1 MAPAGDV
8 LRRRSCSS
16 TPYKVVERFLKGTMH
31 AARIVGCQDLLP
43 PGPECR
49 RRGAAALRRDLQR
62 PAEMLARVAQANPQ
76 SVMAADFII
85 KRADIFELLRQR
97 RRGFGNAGFEA

>member
-49 RRGAAALRRDLQR
+49 RRGAAALSRDLPR
-62 PAEMLARVAQANPQ
+62 PAEMLARVAPAKPQ
-76 SVMAADFII
+76 SVMAAAFII
-85 KRADIFELLRQR
+85 NLAEARARIHQR
-97 RRGFGNAGFEA
+97 RPR